1 LTAPLSQVER
11 LKAMDRRIPVS
22 SRICAQREDRRRH
35 ELHRERVR
43 SAKKQVDNSE
53 PSVMSMEHL
62 RQNLKRE
69 QRLEERYTEIDH
81 ENKILMKKMSH
92 IMCQDSAPESQRIGG
107 PQSLNRDLRKK
118 ELLRITREN
127 HGILKRIQQAQPVYN
142 HVEWEGNYRRTLGYL
157 QNCSEHPLVLRKTHR
172 PSSEL
177 IPIEAES
184 PQEDVDSR
192 YDSSRHLL
200 PHISGFGVDV
210 SEKDRSEVSA
220 QDDMVFVL
228 KEGRHLGDTF
238 YLVEMCVNGTT
249 LNVSAYDGSTGTTL
263 GLVLKDRHFRAVH
276 RECNGDYSLIAKRL
290 RVDGARLLLDGHAH
304 SPTKSVELRP
314 SATCEELDA
323 DSMVVSR
330 REPSITSIKASVE
343 LDSFGDPCVRLH
355 GLTPSSRGDV
365 SPPSSPP

>member
-1 LTAPLSQVER
+1 
-11 LKAMDRRIPVS
+11 MG
-22 SRICAQREDRRRH
+22 
-35 ELHRERVR
+35 
-43 SAKKQVDNSE
+43 
-53 PSVMSMEHL
+53 
-62 RQNLKRE
+62 
-69 QRLEERYTEIDH
+69 ERYTEIDH

-184 PQEDVDSR
+184 PQ
-192 YDSSRHLL
+192 
-200 PHISGFGVDV
+200 
-210 SEKDRSEVSA
+210 
-220 QDDMVFVL
+220 DDMDSVL

-249 LNVSAYDGSTGTTL
+249 L
-263 GLVLKDRHFRAVH
+263 
-276 RECNGDYSLIAKRL
+276 
-290 RVDGARLLLDGHAH
+290 
-304 SPTKSVELRP
+304 
-314 SATCEELDA
+314 
-323 DSMVVSR
+323 
-330 REPSITSIKASVE
+330 
-343 LDSFGDPCVRLH
+343 
-355 GLTPSSRGDV
+355 
-365 SPPSSPP
+365 

>member
-1 LTAPLSQVER
+1 
-11 LKAMDRRIPVS
+11 
-22 SRICAQREDRRRH
+22 
-35 ELHRERVR
+35 
-43 SAKKQVDNSE
+43 
-53 PSVMSMEHL
+53 
-62 RQNLKRE
+62 
-69 QRLEERYTEIDH
+69 
-81 ENKILMKKMSH
+81 MSH
-92 IMCQDSAPESQRIGG
+92 IMCQDSAPESQRTGG

-184 PQEDVDSR
+184 PQEDVDSP

-200 PHISGFGVDV
+200 PHISGFGVDA
-210 SEKDRSEVSA
+210 SEKDRSEV
-220 QDDMVFVL
+220 VL
-228 KEGRHLGDTF
+228 KEGRRLGDTF
-238 YLVEMCVNGTT
+238 YLVEMCANGTT